1 MINESTIRRARVI
14 TEEIYGGKDFGLP
27 KVTGQKFYDLFLKP
41 EVGGY
46 QMPGVGQSMS
56 PALAAV
62 LYKQALDRGA
72 GPGAVMGA
80 AGGAAGGAG
89 LGALAA
95 SAVPSKAKGL
105 AGYGLQLAKAG
116 AGALAGGA
124 VGGAMGAGEGFFGG
138 RGAGASIAGGGILS
152 GAAAAVGAIVPDKF
166 GGGLGKRSWPA
177 LGVATAAGL
186 IGSEAL
192 ANIVKNVE
200 STRKRL
206 AMGGAEGSIF
216 PMGPATNRVG

>member
-27 KVTGQKFYDLFLKP
+27 KVTGKKFYDLFVKP

-105 AGYGLQLAKAG
+105 LGYGTQLAKAG
-116 AGALAGGA
+116 AGALVGGA
-124 VGGAMGAGEGFFGG
+124 VGGGLGAGEGFFGG
-138 RGAGASIAGGGILS
+138 RGAGAAIAGGGIPT
-152 GAAAAVGAIVPDKF
+152 GAIA
-166 GGGLGKRSWPA
+166 GLASMFPESGKGMRSWPA